1 VQQITVIKKSIRQNH
16 DIFRRVKPM
25 EKEMQHTAGAQ
36 TLLRGLAVIDA
47 VAAGYKDLKSIS
59 EFTSMPR
66 STVHRLASALVEQ
79 RYLRYATNTGY
90 DLGPRLIEL
99 GARALDATSL
109 PALARPWLQKLADAT
124 KDTVHLGVRE
134 KDEVLYLEKI
144 NSQRGLEMRSRP
156 GHRMPLALTGI
167 GKALL
172 LNDDPDAMRELFLR
186 QGQAQ
191 DLERFQANMQRYV
204 LRGYAFDLEENEP
217 TIRCVAAPV
226 YDARNQLIAAISVAS
241 TATYM
246 SRERMDDLIPLVQS
260 HARAIS
266 AELGWAG

>member
-1 VQQITVIKKSIRQNH
+1 
-16 DIFRRVKPM
+16 M
-25 EKEMQHTAGAQ
+25 EKEMQHTVGAQ

-47 VAAGYKDLKSIS
+47 VAAGYRDLKSIS

-66 STVHRLASALVEQ
+66 STAHRLASALVEK

-99 GARALDATSL
+99 GARALDTTSL

-124 KDTVHLGVRE
+124 KDTVHLGIRE
-134 KDEVLYLEKI
+134 NDEVLYLEKI

-156 GHRMPLALTGI
+156 GHRMPLTLTGI

-172 LNDDPDAMRELFLR
+172 LNDDPDAIHELFLR
-186 QGQAQ
+186 QGHVQ

-217 TIRCVAAPV
+217 TIRCVAAPI